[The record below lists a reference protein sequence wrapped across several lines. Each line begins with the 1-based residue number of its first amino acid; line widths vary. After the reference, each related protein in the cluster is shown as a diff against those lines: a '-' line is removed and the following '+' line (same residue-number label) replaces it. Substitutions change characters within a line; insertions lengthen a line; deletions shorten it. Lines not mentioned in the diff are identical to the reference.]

1 MNTNQQEPITQHRI
15 AVWTELFRL
24 GYGSRRPQIDPLS
37 TDERKLFNELTATLY
52 NDLVPRQRSTTPTPD
67 GPLTHITVAEA
78 LTFAMHELCG
88 NNATHFRPI
97 NAAGGPITTLPRHRV
112 EEIIEVALKAV
123 CQPPQP

>member
-1 MNTNQQEPITQHRI
+1 MNTTQQDNLTHRRIT
-15 AVWTELFRL
+15 VWEKLFER
-24 GYGSRRPQIDPLS
+24 GHGNHHPTTDPLS
-37 TDERKLFNELTATLY
+37 ADERKLFDELTATLY

-112 EEIIEVALKAV
+112 EEIIEVALKSV
-123 CQPPQP
+123 CHPPQP